1 MKIYRQI
8 LFLATAF
15 VSVACTDSFFDLGQ
29 VAVCLQ
35 IKYTRQQ
42 TILM

>member
-8 LFLATAF
+8 LFLATALYQWPVQIAF
-15 VSVACTDSFFDLGQ
+15 STWSQ